1 MYALLIVRAWNPPCT
16 ARREQG
22 GRVYHQIQKW
32 TTTQRSQN
40 TCQTTHGPGTSNSPP
55 LLSLLSTNWIF
66 LDIYLLCS
74 NSGKVSRNDDDDDDD
89 VHTKAC
95 ASSKRLRFE
104 THAVRLRRQPS
115 RTNFHFGSSI
125 GSRWISNILYLKRF
139 MRIYLFDRLDCL
151 DYTVSL

>member
-1 MYALLIVRAWNPPCT
+1 MHCWSYGLETPLAQHDVNRVVVYTIRSKSEQQHKDHKTHARPPTARALLT
-16 ARREQG
+16 RR
-22 GRVYHQIQKW
+22 
-32 TTTQRSQN
+32 
-40 TCQTTHGPGTSNSPP
+40 
-55 LLSLLSTNWIF
+55 LSSLF
-66 LDIYLLCS
+66 YLLTGFFWIS
-74 NSGKVSRNDDDDDDD
+74 TYYAQILEKWAAMMMMMMMMYL
-89 VHTKAC
+89 HTKAC

>member
-1 MYALLIVRAWNPPCT
+1 MHCWSYGLETPLAQHDVNRVVVYTIRSKS
-16 ARREQG
+16 EQ
-22 GRVYHQIQKW
+22 
-32 TTTQRSQN
+32 QRSQN

-151 DYTVSL
+151 DDTVSL

>member
-1 MYALLIVRAWNPPCT
+1 MWCHTIRSKSEQQHKDHNKTHARPPTARALLT
-16 ARREQG
+16 RRLSSLF
-22 GRVYHQIQKW
+22 Y
-32 TTTQRSQN
+32 
-40 TCQTTHGPGTSNSPP
+40 
-55 LLSLLSTNWIF
+55 LLTGFF

-74 NSGKVSRNDDDDDDD
+74 NSGKLSRNDDDDDDD